1 IACRVIRTAR
11 QLGVKTVAVYSDA
24 DRNAMHVHH
33 VSTRRGGLQAD
44 EAVHIGPSAAA
55 ESYLKGDIILDVASS
70 RGAQAIHPGYGF
82 LSETASF
89 CRACADAGVKFIG
102 PPVKAIEAM
111 GSKSASKDIMIA
123 AGVPCTPGYHGAEQ
137 DAAFLQAQAAEMGYP
152 VMIKAVLGG
161 GGKGMRIAYND
172 EEAVLGFRLSK
183 EEAKAS
189 FGDDRIFIEK
199 FIEEPRHIEI
209 QLLADQHGNVV
220 AFPERECSIQ
230 RRNQKVVEEAPSVLL
245 DPATRKAM
253 GEQACA
259 LARAV
264 GYESAGTVEFLC
276 DKHKNFFFLE
286 MNTRLQVEHPVT
298 ELITGVDLVELQL
311 RAAAGEAMPFLEEKG
326 RPIHGHAI
334 EARVYAENPM
344 ANFLPATGKLQ
355 QLAPPTHLPGVRV
368 DTGVR
373 TGDEVSIFYDPMIS
387 KLIVHGSDRKQALL
401 RMEAAL
407 AEYQIVGL
415 PNNLSFLAKSV
426 KHPEFAKGG
435 VDTSFLGKYLQDVL
449 PHPTPVPPA
458 AAAVAAALKVVSQVH
473 VGVDRL
479 AGEAVSPW
487 DVSDSSRPM
496 GALGKAV
503 TFLDLAVEE
512 GAEPAPVEVALTS
525 AQGGGARGG
534 SGHYADVPAGQKP
547 AYTATVGDA
556 AFNIEVQS
564 MEDDGSFAVVVDG
577 TSMRGTLV
585 TTPEAVV
592 MYVPVG
598 VGEAGV
604 TQVTLGLPQPDLGV
618 AGAGSGA
625 PTVVTPM
632 PGKIIKVLAKEGEAV
647 TSGQP
652 VVILEAMKME
662 HVINA
667 PIDGTVASIRFA
679 EGEQVGSGDVLA
691 EFAAADA

>member
-1 IACRVIRTAR
+1 
-11 QLGVKTVAVYSDA
+11 
-24 DRNAMHVHH
+24 M
-33 VSTRRGGLQAD
+33 
-44 EAVHIGPSAAA
+44 
-55 ESYLKGDIILDVASS
+55 
-70 RGAQAIHPGYGF
+70 
-82 LSETASF
+82 
-89 CRACADAGVKFIG
+89 KFIG

-161 GGKGMRIAYND
+161 GGKGMRIVMSEKEFLPAL
-172 EEAVLGFRLSK
+172 EACRR
-183 EEAKAS
+183 EAAAS
-189 FGDDRIFIEK
+189 FGDDRVLLERYLTK
-199 FIEEPRHIEI
+199 PRHIEV
-209 QLLADQHGNVV
+209 QVFADAHGHVGH
-220 AFPERECSIQ
+220 FYERDCSVQ
-230 RRNQKVVEEAPSVLL
+230 RRHQKVLEEAPAPGMTEGLRERITGAAV
-245 DPATRKAM
+245 AA
-253 GEQACA
+253 
-259 LARAV
+259 ARAV
-264 GYESAGTVEFLC
+264 GYEGAGTVEFMLDEDVAPGASPD
-276 DKHKNFFFLE
+276 DKDFFFME

-415 PNNLSFLAKSV
+415 PNNLSFLAKCV

-473 VGVDRL
+473 AGVDRL

-556 AFNIEVQS
+556 TFNIEVQS

-647 TSGQP
+647 KSGQP